1 MTLEDR
7 VKNVMADILDLPAS
21 QITVSTTKEDT
32 ETWDS
37 LAQINVASALE
48 AEFNVTFRVDE
59 IEAMTSYATIVSIIS
74 EKF

>member
-74 EKF
+74 EKI